1 VEYLWGVSYSFAK
14 THEIDLLITGKG
26 RGLTAKPPAFF
37 FLWLEARTGAV
48 AAYPHARGGA
58 PAVFRRRGA
67 VGKIQL
73 DVLEVVAA
81 SVSSGRAP
89 MR

>member
-1 VEYLWGVSYSFAK
+1 VEYHWGVSYSFAK